1 MTAVSFDT
9 ISVPLPSSEVNGVG
23 GDQPMRYF
31 SNNGFGDGC
40 YSPPK
45 CFDLST
51 FLIPTALEQNS
62 RHAVKA

>member
-1 MTAVSFDT
+1 MSFDP
-9 ISVPLPSSEVNGVG
+9 ISVPLASSEVNGIG

-31 SNNGFGDGC
+31 SNNGFGEWFC
-40 YSPPK
+40 SPPE

-51 FLIPTALEQNS
+51 FLIPTAPEQSS